1 MKNYSFAFLLC
12 FILFTSCIPQ
22 KQLIYMQDHEQE
34 RGYENPYQPVTAVT
48 EAYKVKPKD
57 YLYIRVITPNEELSN
72 LYNLTGGQGNTMNYS
87 FAGSSKFISYL
98 VNDEGNIDFPYI
110 GNIAIAGLTLSQ
122 IKEKMYSILQKYMDT
137 FTLQVQL
144 TDNQYTILGEIKAP
158 GQYGMSKDQLTL
170 YEAVA
175 IAGDLTVYGKRDQ
188 VKIMRPTETGTK
200 TILVDLTD
208 KNIID
213 SEQYYILPNDLIY
226 IEPKRAKQAGISE
239 TFSFGVITTIISF
252 SLLIISIL

>member
-1 MKNYSFAFLLC
+1 
-12 FILFTSCIPQ
+12 
-22 KQLIYMQDHEQE
+22 MQDYDQKE
-34 RGYENPYQPVTAVT
+34 GYVNPYKPATAVT
-48 EAYKVKPKD
+48 EAYKIKPKD
-57 YLYIRVITPNEELSN
+57 YLYIRVITPNKELSD
-72 LYNLTGGQGNTMNYS
+72 LYNLTGGQGSYVSYS
-87 FAGSSKFISYL
+87 YAGGSKFTSYL

-110 GNIAIAGLTLSQ
+110 GNIAVAGLTLSQ

-144 TDNQYTILGEIKAP
+144 TNNEYTILGEINAP
-158 GQYGMSKDQLTL
+158 GQYSMSKDQLTL

-175 IAGDLTVYGKRDQ
+175 IAGDLTVYGKHNK
-188 VKIMRPTETGTK
+188 VKIIRPTETGTQ

-226 IEPKRAKQAGISE
+226 IEPQKAKQAGISE

-252 SLLIISIL
+252 SLLVVSIL

>member
-1 MKNYSFAFLLC
+1 
-12 FILFTSCIPQ
+12 
-22 KQLIYMQDHEQE
+22 
-34 RGYENPYQPVTAVT
+34 
-48 EAYKVKPKD
+48 
-57 YLYIRVITPNEELSN
+57 
-72 LYNLTGGQGNTMNYS
+72 MNYS